1 MLVQYAV
8 GQRLECQGR
17 PGSESDL
24 QRHREKGEGS
34 DWTQLARDTKKQSWI
49 MSFHRK
55 SHLGTEWFVTVVAI
69 LGCQLDTLGRG
80 KPQLRNCLLC

>member
-1 MLVQYAV
+1 MVSLNCGLTGQASDALQYAV

-34 DWTQLARDTKKQSWI
+34 R
-49 MSFHRK
+49 
-55 SHLGTEWFVTVVAI
+55 
-69 LGCQLDTLGRG
+69 LDTAGQGHKEAELDHVL
-80 KPQLRNCLLC
+80 PQKVSFGNRVVCDCGGHSWVPT